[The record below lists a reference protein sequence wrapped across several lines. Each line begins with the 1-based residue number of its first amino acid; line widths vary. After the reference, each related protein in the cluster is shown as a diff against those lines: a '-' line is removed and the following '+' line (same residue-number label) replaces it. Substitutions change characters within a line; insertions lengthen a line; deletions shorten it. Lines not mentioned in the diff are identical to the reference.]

1 MTRTKAGTL
10 RGMRD
15 SQYFRQGGFVAVL
28 SVVLSGM
35 GWAQI
40 LAPSTSPQTEKV
52 YRLGVGI
59 TSPKPTKR
67 VDPEFSEEAKR
78 DKVQG
83 IVILS
88 LVVGVDGIPRDI
100 TVKRSL
106 GHGLDEKA
114 MEAVKQWIFEPG
126 RKDGQPVPVRVMME
140 VSFKLYSNQK

>member
-1 MTRTKAGTL
+1 M
-10 RGMRD
+10 
-15 SQYFRQGGFVAVL
+15 
-28 SVVLSGM
+28 SVVLGGM

-40 LAPSTSPQTEKV
+40 LAPSESPQTEKV
-52 YRLGVGI
+52 YRLGAGI

-67 VDPEFSEEAKR
+67 VDPEFSEEARR

>member
-1 MTRTKAGTL
+1 MTLTKAGTL
-10 RGMRD
+10 RGMRGKQD
-15 SQYFRQGGFVAVL
+15 FRHFILAVVM
-28 SVVLSGM
+28 SVVLGGM

-40 LAPSTSPQTEKV
+40 LAPSESPQTEKV
-52 YRLGVGI
+52 YRLGAGI

-67 VDPEFSEEAKR
+67 VDPEFSEEARR